1 MNLKQI
7 GGGIVLILSA
17 ASSCIGIVND
27 LPDVISTYYKAGP
40 EWMANPNFWWIL
52 GHTIATAIL
61 LVFIWWPRGR
71 RLKEPSYPAYLP
83 PEDQYV
89 TDYRDRLF
97 EHTQWLGKKRQY
109 EQFAK
114 VVNNELEIVLPV
126 MLQANFGKKERN
138 QFVLAVSEARKLSN
152 DSAILFK
159 VAMGQLDAMLIA
171 RRNRLCA
178 EYQSRQSSDAPAQ
191 VTAP

>member
-1 MNLKQI
+1 MTAKKVLSTMSVTLGLIFGATGFAWNLPNLLARHADDI
-7 GGGIVLILSA
+7 PDLIR
-17 ASSCIGIVND
+17 
-27 LPDVISTYYKAGP
+27 
-40 EWMANPNFWWIL
+40 NPNTWWF
-52 GHTIATAIL
+52 
-61 LVFIWWPRGR
+61 VFIALLTVVAIAIIWLPWGQRPRH
-71 RLKEPSYPAYLP
+71 PQYPAYLP

-178 EYQSRQSSDAPAQ
+178 EYQSQQSSNVPAQ
-191 VTAP
+191 TTAP

>member
-1 MNLKQI
+1 MDIKKLCTTVIGVAGAVSIFVTILLGVPQI
-7 GGGIVLILSA
+7 IALYWKELPVWMDSPTFWWAVGLSSVTIFFIVL
-17 ASSCIGIVND
+17 VW
-27 LPDVISTYYKAGP
+27 LPWGQR
-40 EWMANPNFWWIL
+40 
-52 GHTIATAIL
+52 
-61 LVFIWWPRGR
+61 PRHQR
-71 RLKEPSYPAYLP
+71 YPTYLP

-109 EQFAK
+109 KQFAK

-178 EYQSRQSSDAPAQ
+178 EYQSRQSSDAPAKF
-191 VTAP
+191 TAP